1 MDGLDV
7 VLAFMV
13 GAFVGFA
20 GALVGVCACRL
31 LEGGPKPPKPP
42 APPQPP
48 PRCHE
53 HGVAWCRACML
64 EAIRASGEGGPA
76 CGELGPASGAP
87 CVRHAVHDGTH
98 RAIVAGRWTESWP
111 REET

>member
-1 MDGLDV
+1 VDGLDI

-20 GALVGVCACRL
+20 GALVGVCASRL
-31 LEGGPKPPKPP
+31 LEGGPKPPKAP
-42 APPQPP
+42 APP
-48 PRCHE
+48 PRCHD

-76 CGELGPASGAP
+76 CAELAPASGVP
-87 CVRHAVHDGTH
+87 CSRQADHTGTH
-98 RAIVAGRWTESWP
+98 RAIVAGRWTETWP
-111 REET
+111 REAP